1 MVPNGRPNPTQQG
14 TGGSGGFEAVV
25 VGIGGFV
32 MTVIGVTYAGG
43 WLAARLVGGHVSG
56 GITELLAVAGRLA
69 KQPGD
74 PQLAWG
80 TLATRLPG
88 AGLYWTCT
96 IVILVAAIGVIVG
109 AVWLWRRWS
118 APGRERLGVST
129 EARLARASDVKP
141 LIVGSS
147 VPPTGRML
155 LGRLAPRGPML
166 ATEDRE
172 RHPASGRRAESRQGD
187 RGSVALIGPTRS
199 GKTVLASAGIIAWDG
214 PVIALSVKRDLYDA
228 TAAARAKRGDIAV
241 FDPSGVTGLPTA
253 RWTPLRA
260 ITTTSGAARAGRAL
274 AHAIPTNGVSN
285 GDYWKAHG
293 ETLTSAYMSLAGL
306 SVLLPTLDKK
316 KRAPLTM
323 GRLASWAFLHV
334 GVTDPT
340 VNELIRMG
348 LEDDRPLEV
357 RLLAKDT
364 MTKLMAF
371 EGEDPK
377 IRASIYAT
385 ARLAFEAWNEPAIA
399 HSASLDPRAF
409 YHSDEI
415 WEHQPRYIDLAWL
428 MGGPTGRPRT
438 LYLCAPSTEFD
449 RLAPVLGG
457 MLGDLREQ
465 IHASDIGGGKLS
477 QPLMILIDEAGQ
489 LELRWLPEEVSTIA
503 GLGGMF
509 VTGWQSKSQITAR
522 YGQLADAV
530 LSGHRSK
537 VIFNGTDDPSTLD
550 YVSRIGGTMHV
561 TQRGWSADTSMGRKT
576 ISEQPQREDLL
587 PPHVVRQMRRNDAVL
602 FHGTLP
608 PVHLRLVRWW
618 KDKDLRALVPHD
630 GDGKP
635 LPAPTTGTCPVS
647 STRTSQVESVIDPA
661 VVAEQL
667 ASMPKPK
674 PAADKTGLAA
684 TVAAAATVKVGQQAK
699 TDPAQ
704 GTLTFPP
711 RTAAAASAAD
721 GAVSRN
727 RVAGNCE
734 KCHTW
739 VGVGSGRTMP
749 FGQRTLII
757 CHPKCAPGDRSA
769 AENDGTPGVT
779 ESHQTGVVNAKP
791 TPEPAAG
798 EEVSEATS

>member
-1 MVPNGRPNPTQQG
+1 MGPDQSPTTGQQPS
-14 TGGSGGFEAVV
+14 GGGGGFEMIVVAV
-25 VGIGGFV
+25 GGFILT
-32 MTVIGVTYAGG
+32 TVGVIYAGAA
-43 WLAARLVGGHVSG
+43 LAAKLVGGHVSG
-56 GITELLAVAGRLA
+56 GISDLFGVAGRLA
-69 KQPGD
+69 QHPGD
-74 PQLAWG
+74 PGAAWG
-80 TLATRLPG
+80 ELASGLPG
-88 AGLYWTCT
+88 AGLYWACT
-96 IVILVAAIGVIVG
+96 IILVVAAIALVVG
-109 AVWLWRRWS
+109 AVWLWKRWAS
-118 APGRERLGVST
+118 PGRERLGVST
-129 EARLARASDVKP
+129 EARIARASDVKP
-141 LIVGSS
+141 LMVGSS
-147 VPPTGRML
+147 IPPSGRML
-155 LGRLAPRGPML
+155 LGRFAPHGSML

-172 RHPASGRRAESRQGD
+172 RNPAKGRRAESRQGD
-187 RGSVALIGPTRS
+187 RGSVALIGPTRA
-199 GKTVLASAGIIAWDG
+199 GKTVLAAAGIIAWDG

-274 AHAIPTNGVSN
+274 AQAIPTNGVTG
-285 GDYWKAHG
+285 GDFWKSHG

-306 SVLLPTLDKK
+306 SMLLPASDKAK
-316 KRAPLTM
+316 TRPPLTV

-340 VNELIRMG
+340 VNELIRLG

-357 RLLAKDT
+357 RLLAKDA

-371 EGEDPK
+371 EGEDPR

-409 YHSDEI
+409 YHCDEI
-415 WEHQPRYIDLAWL
+415 WKQEPRYIDLDWL
-428 MGGPTGRPRT
+428 MGGPKGKPRT

-465 IHASDIGGGKLS
+465 IHSWDIGGRKLN

-489 LELRWLPEEVSTIA
+489 LELRWFPEEVSTIA

-522 YGQLADAV
+522 YGTLADAV

-537 VIFNGTDDPSTLD
+537 VIFNGTDDPATLD
-550 YVSRIGGTMHV
+550 YVARIAGTVHV

-608 PVHLRLVRWW
+608 PIHLRLVRWW
-618 KDKDLRALVPHD
+618 KDKDLRALVPH
-630 GDGKP
+630 GEDGKP
-635 LPAPTTGTCPVS
+635 LPAPKTGTCPVWP
-647 STRTSQVESVIDPA
+647 TRKSQVEPVIDPA
-661 VVAEQL
+661 VIAEQL

-674 PAADKTGLAA
+674 PALDRTSATAVAAVARPGTTPPGKDSGQGKLDFAA
-684 TVAAAATVKVGQQAK
+684 TSRAGD
-699 TDPAQ
+699 DP
-704 GTLTFPP
+704 GGP
-711 RTAAAASAAD
+711 
-721 GAVSRN
+721 N

-734 KCHTW
+734 SCRIW
-739 VGVGSGRTMP
+739 IPVGAGRLQL
-749 FGQRTLII
+749 FGQRTLLL
-757 CHPKCAPGDRSA
+757 CKAPC
-769 AENDGTPGVT
+769 
-779 ESHQTGVVNAKP
+779 Q
-791 TPEPAAG
+791 PAARPTTPSP
-798 EEVSEATS
+798 VANQP

>member
-1 MVPNGRPNPTQQG
+1 MLSERRPGASPQAAT
-14 TGGSGGFEAVV
+14 GSGGFELVVVV
-25 VGIGGFV
+25 VGGFV
-32 MTVIGVTYAGG
+32 LLISGVIYGG
-43 WLAARLVGGHVSG
+43 AWLAAKLSG
-56 GITELLAVAGRLA
+56 GAISGGGVTELLAVAGRLA
-69 KQPGD
+69 KRPGD
-74 PQLAWG
+74 PQAAWG
-80 TLATRLPG
+80 SLATGLPG
-88 AGLYWTCT
+88 AGVYWSCT
-96 IVILVAAIGVIVG
+96 VAVLVAAIVVAAAGVW
-109 AVWLWRRWS
+109 VWRSWS
-118 APGRERLGVST
+118 APSRERLGVST
-129 EARLARASDVKP
+129 EARLARPSDVKP
-141 LIVGSS
+141 LTVGSS

-155 LGRLAPRGPML
+155 LGRLAPRGSML

-172 RHPASGRRAESRQGD
+172 RHPASGRRALSRQGD

-199 GKTVLASAGIIAWDG
+199 GKTVLASAGIIAWNG

-274 AHAIPTNGVSN
+274 AQAIPTNGVTG
-285 GDYWKAHG
+285 GDFWKSHG

-306 SVLLPTLDKK
+306 SVLLPAVDESK
-316 KRAPLTM
+316 KRPPLTM

-340 VNELIRMG
+340 ANELIRLG

-357 RLLAKDT
+357 RLLAKDA

-371 EGEDPK
+371 EGEDPR

-409 YHSDEI
+409 YSSDEI
-415 WEHQPRYIDLAWL
+415 WEQEPRYVDLDWL
-428 MGGPTGRPRT
+428 MGGPDDKPRT

-465 IHASDIGGGKLS
+465 IHAWDIGGRKLE

-489 LELRWLPEEVSTIA
+489 LELRWFPEEVSTIA

-537 VIFNGTDDPSTLD
+537 VIFPGTDDPSTLD
-550 YVSRIGGTMHV
+550 YVSRIGGTVHV

-608 PVHLRLVRWW
+608 PIHMRLVRWW
-618 KDKDLRALVPHD
+618 KDKELRALVPH
-630 GDGKP
+630 GPDGKP
-635 LPAPTTGTCPVS
+635 LPAPKTGTCPVWP
-647 STRTSQVESVIDPA
+647 TRTSQVESAIDPA
-661 VVAEQL
+661 VIAEQL
-667 ASMPKPK
+667 ASLPKPK
-674 PAADKTGLAA
+674 PVPGVGGLAA
-684 TVAAAATVKVGQQAK
+684 AVAAAKPGSVARRD
-699 TDPAQ
+699 DPAQ
-704 GTLTFPP
+704 GTLDLAKPVGVDAHD
-711 RTAAAASAAD
+711 R
-721 GAVSRN
+721 VERN
-727 RVAGNCE
+727 RVAGRCE
-734 KCHTW
+734 HCTTW
-739 VGVGSGRTMP
+739 IEIGAGRKTV
-749 FGQRTLII
+749 FGQRGVIV
-757 CHPKCAPGDRSA
+757 CHPACRA
-769 AENDGTPGVT
+769 A
-779 ESHQTGVVNAKP
+779 
-791 TPEPAAG
+791 
-798 EEVSEATS
+798 

>member
-1 MVPNGRPNPTQQG
+1 MAGERQPA
-14 TGGSGGFEAVV
+14 TGQHSSGGGGGFELIVV
-25 VGIGGFV
+25 VIGGVILTFV
-32 MTVIGVTYAGG
+32 GVIYAGAA
-43 WLAARLVGGHVSG
+43 LAAGLVGGHVSG
-56 GITELLAVAGRLA
+56 GIGDLVGVAGRLA
-69 KQPGD
+69 KRPGH
-74 PQLAWG
+74 PRAAWG
-80 TLATRLPG
+80 DLATALPG
-88 AGLYWTCT
+88 VGLYWACT
-96 IVILVAAIGVIVG
+96 VVVLIGVAAVVAGS
-109 AVWLWRRWS
+109 VWVWRRWS
-118 APGRERLGVST
+118 SPHRERLGVST
-129 EARLARASDVKP
+129 EARLARSSDAKP
-141 LIVGSS
+141 LMVGSS

-155 LGRLAPRGPML
+155 LGRLAPRGSML

-172 RHPASGRRAESRQGD
+172 RNPAKGRRAESRQGD
-187 RGSVALIGPTRS
+187 RGSVALIGPTRA
-199 GKTVLASAGIIAWDG
+199 GKTVLAAAGIIAWDG
-214 PVIALSVKRDLYDA
+214 PVVALSVKRDLYDA

-274 AHAIPTNGVSN
+274 AQAIPTNGVTG
-285 GDYWKAHG
+285 GDFWKSHG

-306 SVLLPTLDKK
+306 SMLLPAVDKSK
-316 KRAPLTM
+316 KRPPLTV

-340 VNELIRMG
+340 VNELIRLG

-357 RLLAKDT
+357 RLLAKDA

-371 EGEDPK
+371 EGEDPR

-415 WEHQPRYIDLAWL
+415 WKQEPRYIDLDWL

-465 IHASDIGGGKLS
+465 IHSWDISGRKLT

-489 LELRWLPEEVSTIA
+489 LELRWFPEEVSTIA

-522 YGQLADAV
+522 YGTLADAV

-537 VIFNGTDDPSTLD
+537 VIFNGTDDPATLD
-550 YVSRIGGTMHV
+550 YVARIAGTVHV
-561 TQRGWSADTSMGRKT
+561 TQRGWSADTTMGRKT

-608 PVHLRLVRWW
+608 PIHLRLVRWW
-618 KDKDLRALVPHD
+618 KDKDLRALVPY
-630 GDGKP
+630 GEDGKP
-635 LPAPTTGTCPVS
+635 LPAPTTGTCPVWP
-647 STRTSQVESVIDPA
+647 TRKSQVEPVIDPA
-661 VVAEQL
+661 VIAEQL

-674 PAADKTGLAA
+674 PVPDRTGP
-684 TVAAAATVKVGQQAK
+684 VAAAATARLGANAPKQHTGQGKLEFA
-699 TDPAQ
+699 TPAA
-704 GTLTFPP
+704 GGDDEGGP
-711 RTAAAASAAD
+711 
-721 GAVSRN
+721 N

-734 KCHTW
+734 SCRIW
-739 VGVGSGRTMP
+739 IAVGAGRLQL
-749 FGQRTLII
+749 FGQRTLLL
-757 CHPKCAPGDRSA
+757 CKAPCKPAARSRSVPV
-769 AENDGTPGVT
+769 ENDGTLG
-779 ESHQTGVVNAKP
+779 
-791 TPEPAAG
+791 
-798 EEVSEATS
+798 